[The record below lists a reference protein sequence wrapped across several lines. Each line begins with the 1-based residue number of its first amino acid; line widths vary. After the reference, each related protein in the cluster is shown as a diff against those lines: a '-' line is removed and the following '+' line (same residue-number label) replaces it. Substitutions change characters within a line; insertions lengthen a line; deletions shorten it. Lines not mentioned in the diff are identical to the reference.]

1 MYVFFREIYKPFV
14 HSIIVLFSDYKILIV
29 VYIFWIEIFYQK

>member
-1 MYVFFREIYKPFV
+1 MYVIFSEICKSFV
-14 HSIIVLFSDYKILIV
+14 HSIIVLFSDYKVLII

>member
-1 MYVFFREIYKPFV
+1 MYVIFSEICKSFA
-14 HSIIVLFSDYKILIV
+14 HSIIVLFSDYKVLII